1 MEKDDLINKLQH
13 MEKPD
18 IVSEQHK
25 AELKLTLLNAKKSAR
40 IGVFL
45 IIIPLIFL
53 FLIFLKYSLHIHL
66 SSLSS
71 VENWMAEKDKNSFYK
86 FLIPFLLVGT
96 PLLGLGINLLA
107 ILHLE
112 WKKEPN
118 ELIITVKLRWIN
130 IVISVISVL
139 ILFVFLLYAIG
150 ENVNR

>member
-13 MEKPD
+13 LDKPD
-18 IVSEQHK
+18 IVSEQHQ
-25 AELKLTLLNAKKSAR
+25 AALKLTLLNAKKSAR

-45 IIIPLIFL
+45 IVIPLIFL
-53 FLIFLKYSLHIHL
+53 SGIFLKYSLHIHL
-66 SSLSS
+66 SFLNGL
-71 VENWMAEKDKNSFYK
+71 ENWMSEKDKNPFYK

-96 PLLGLGINLLA
+96 PLLGLAINLLA

-112 WKKEPN
+112 WKKDTN
-118 ELIITVKLRWIN
+118 ELIITIKLKWIS
-130 IVISVISVL
+130 IMISVICVL